1 MESLSLKYQLMSKY
15 TTFLCINKNAGD
27 ERPTEELK
35 EVEVVKSKPI
45 QDYEQDMFMAR
56 NLCAMPQ
63 SSSSSLSYSSP
74 LSGSAM
80 PSSIKTKA
88 LP

>member
-1 MESLSLKYQLMSKY
+1 MSKY

-35 EVEVVKSKPI
+35 EVEVVKSKPVKE
-45 QDYEQDMFMAR
+45 YEQDLFMPR
-56 NLCAMPQ
+56 SHMMNLCAMPQ
-63 SSSSSLSYSSP
+63 SYSSSHSSP

>member
-35 EVEVVKSKPI
+35 EVEVVKSKKTY
-45 QDYEQDMFMAR
+45 DNLEDM
-56 NLCAMPQ
+56 
-63 SSSSSLSYSSP
+63 
-74 LSGSAM
+74 
-80 PSSIKTKA
+80 
-88 LP
+88 